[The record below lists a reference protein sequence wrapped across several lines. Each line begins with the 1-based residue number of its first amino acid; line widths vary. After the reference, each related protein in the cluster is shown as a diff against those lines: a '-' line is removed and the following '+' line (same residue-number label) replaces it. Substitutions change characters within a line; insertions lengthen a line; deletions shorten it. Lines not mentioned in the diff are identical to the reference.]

1 MMSVCGVFKL
11 LVDLNLFVVCCIR
24 ITYVELLQILDIL
37 MEVKS

>member
-11 LVDLNLFVVCCIR
+11 LVDLNLFVCCLLY
-24 ITYVELLQILDIL
+24 TYVELLQILDIL